1 MIDRQEFFIDLI
13 NAIPSNTE
21 WLLQSSF
28 NRLFEAI
35 KGIPYVD
42 EPPVIKI
49 NFQDHFRKQISELAN
64 NDLYECINDL
74 EIFENGKRL
83 LEAFDGFVIV
93 TVSKGFKI
101 EGTDLPKYLDS
112 DLLFISDVW

>member
-28 NRLFEAI
+28 TRLFEAI
-35 KGIPYVD
+35 KGIPYID
-42 EPPVIKI
+42 ELSVVKI

-64 NDLYECINDL
+64 NNLYECINDL
-74 EIFENGKRL
+74 EIFENGKKL

-93 TVSKGFKI
+93 TVSKNFNM
-101 EGTDLPKYLDS
+101 EDTNLSKYLNN